1 MVVTQTSG
9 LTCSGLMLDSHLKLE
24 NHEKKMT
31 DWSEKV
37 YCSTAE
43 KLFMHSVIF
52 FTVRWLYNL
61 AVSLESCCNQ
71 TSWDDIQWSHKNFGR
86 EANTV
91 LASYISLMF
100 KAAVTAEAPHCSAS
114 FCWDGPWGNR
124 KLLPLTWEGCWWTT
138 CTTSYVWNMR
148 YIHHSIEHLVQH
160 QFAFLDRWWCN
171 S

>member
-1 MVVTQTSG
+1 MSGRYTNIRADMLWFNAGFTPQTWV
-9 LTCSGLMLDSHLKLE
+9 MKI
-24 NHEKKMT
+24 KKNKKN
-31 DWSEKV
+31 DRLVRKSLLLHGREAFHAL
-37 YCSTAE
+37 SD
-43 KLFMHSVIF
+43 LFFFF
-52 FTVRWLYNL
+52 FTVRWLCNL

-124 KLLPLTWEGCWWTT
+124 KLLPLTREGCWWTT
-138 CTTSYVWNMR
+138 CTTS
-148 YIHHSIEHLVQH
+148 
-160 QFAFLDRWWCN
+160 
-171 S
+171 